1 MTGAPHT
8 QDSGVGSQ
16 NSSAAQSVM
25 SGPTMSGYS
34 GISGNFSNYSGDVD
48 WNSFQ
53 NNARS
58 EEEIKK
64 IKLVNIHFAVA
75 SNSNTVVYLY

>member
-1 MTGAPHT
+1 MSGAPHT

-16 NSSAAQSVM
+16 NSSAAPSVM

-34 GISGNFSNYSGDVD
+34 GISGNFSNYSGDID

-53 NNARS
+53 NNSKS
-58 EEEIKK
+58 EDEIKK
-64 IKLVNIHFAVA
+64 IKNVSLF
-75 SNSNTVVYLY
+75 